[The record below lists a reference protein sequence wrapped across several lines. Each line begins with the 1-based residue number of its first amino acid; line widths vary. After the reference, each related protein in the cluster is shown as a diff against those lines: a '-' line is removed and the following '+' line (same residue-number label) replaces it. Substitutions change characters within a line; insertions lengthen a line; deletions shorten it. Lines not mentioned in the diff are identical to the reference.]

1 MHSRKRVRESTLKKS
16 WAPAPQ
22 STWHPPQTPP
32 PTSRRLLLASFSL
45 PARRLLCNTTPAH
58 HPGFECSTASVPAN
72 RVGGKQA
79 LGWWQINCRVRKR
92 RESASEAACILSPN
106 YEYLSAVL
114 LRTCPTTSSALCASH
129 SEGAIR
135 GPALPQRNEAQQ
147 PANQGWPVGTQPAGG
162 TAVEEGM
169 LSSVR
174 KARAVARA
182 SFAAVRL

>member
-1 MHSRKRVRESTLKKS
+1 MHSRKRVRLSTLRKS

-45 PARRLLCNTTPAH
+45 PAHRLLCNTTPAH

-92 RESASEAACILSPN
+92 RESASEAACIITRRWLSIHCTLAHLPDHRQCPLGQPTVRAPFEDQPCPRGTKRN
-106 YEYLSAVL
+106 NRQIKVGQSARSLRVPQLS
-114 LRTCPTTSSALCASH
+114 
-129 SEGAIR
+129 
-135 GPALPQRNEAQQ
+135 
-147 PANQGWPVGTQPAGG
+147 
-162 TAVEEGM
+162 
-169 LSSVR
+169 
-174 KARAVARA
+174 KRAC
-182 SFAAVRL
+182 